1 LISPNALNTR
11 SSGTTEK
18 IISIPGVGE
27 VLCRKHR
34 GARRISVHVSAAKGV
49 RVTLPFYAAFRDAVH
64 VVSIN
69 KDWIETARE
78 KARLNEKQ
86 ALPLRNKLAE
96 LDPAEAVK
104 SLVSRLEDLAAKY
117 GFHYA
122 KVSVRNQ
129 RTRWGSCSSNR
140 ALSLNIKLMLLP
152 GELIDYVLLH
162 ELVHTR
168 VHNHSRVFYA
178 ELDKLVPNRRQ
189 IVKRLKEF
197 KLYEL

>member
-1 LISPNALNTR
+1 MFRKVSSPGNARTPL
-11 SSGTTEK
+11 K
-18 IISIPGVGE
+18 IISVPGVGE

-49 RVTLPFYAAFRDAVH
+49 RVTLPFYASYRDAVH
-64 VVSIN
+64 AVNVN

-78 KARLNEKQ
+78 KARLDEKQ
-86 ALPLRNKLAE
+86 ALPFRNKLAE
-96 LDPAEAVK
+96 LDAADAVK
-104 SLVSRLEDLAAKY
+104 SLISRLEGLAQKY
-117 GFHYA
+117 GFHYS

-129 RTRWGSCSSNR
+129 RTRWGSCSSKK

-152 GELIDYVLLH
+152 GELLDYVLLH

-168 VHNHSRVFYA
+168 VHNHSRVFYS
-178 ELDKLVPNRRQ
+178 ELDKLVPNRREL
-189 IVKRLKEF
+189 VKRLREF